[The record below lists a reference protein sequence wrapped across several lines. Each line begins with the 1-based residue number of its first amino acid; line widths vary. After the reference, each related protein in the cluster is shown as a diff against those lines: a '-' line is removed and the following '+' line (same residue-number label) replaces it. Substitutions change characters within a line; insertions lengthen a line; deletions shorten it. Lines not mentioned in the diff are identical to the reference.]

1 MLKLVRVD
9 YRLLHGQV
17 AYVWFGNVKADSI
30 LIASDAVAIDES
42 RKKIL
47 RMAKPSDCKLVIK
60 SIQEAADILNSDVTT
75 KYNLIV
81 LIENI
86 NDLYRLCKT
95 CPSIKSVNLGLS
107 AQSVNSRTIANSVYL
122 NEEEIRLLKDLMA
135 HEVKIDVRQAP
146 SDPVVSLQSLI

>member
-60 SIQEAADILNSDVTT
+60 SIQEAADILNSDVTAS
-75 KYNLIV
+75 YNLIV
-81 LIENI
+81 LIESI
-86 NDLYRLCKT
+86 NDLYRLCIT
-95 CPSIKSVNLGLS
+95 CPSIKSANLGLS
-107 AQSVNSRTIANSVYL
+107 AKSAKSRAIANSVYL
-122 NEEEIRLLKDLMA
+122 NDEEIGLLKDLMA
-135 HEVKIDVRQAP
+135 REVEIEVRQAP
-146 SDPVVSLQSLI
+146 SDPVVSLRSLI